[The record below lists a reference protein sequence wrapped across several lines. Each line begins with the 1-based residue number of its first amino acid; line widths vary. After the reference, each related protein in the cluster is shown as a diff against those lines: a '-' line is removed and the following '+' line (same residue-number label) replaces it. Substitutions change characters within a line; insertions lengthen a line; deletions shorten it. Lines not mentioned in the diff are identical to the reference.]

1 MKLKRWI
8 YYLLQAL
15 GTVFCLWYIKEA
27 TCDIVYTDYIR
38 LVNKYLP
45 DVWSAENFFRPD
57 VLTRIPV
64 CYLGR
69 IINVYFFNYST
80 TFDMGLGARGLGLTP
95 LVLGRYSDTKQEGLV
110 WYSFL
115 MFLLFGL
122 NKWEM
127 LTNGSGWPH
136 FLAFGCFY
144 YHYLVFDRVLYGEE
158 KKHDRILLLA
168 LPALITILVA
178 GPYCAV
184 YSVVLILSCA
194 FACLSGRLDK
204 RYCMAGV
211 ASVVIP
217 LLLYMWS
224 NSYASEDHDGA
235 IKISLGEMFLE
246 RPEFFPNFLVRSMA
260 SMVVGE
266 ETIRELVEK
275 GLLSDNGV
283 YLMGVLLAGGYLLAL
298 YLNVRCRLYERT
310 LVPLMLLF
318 AGMGNHGIILVSRY
332 IFGREEYGMSSRYA
346 LQYQAGVLGMVLTFA
361 LVWKVAERSGQRAG
375 RGGPADQASGL
386 ASTVG
391 PAGAAASPRPQMG
404 TASRMAALAFCL
416 MLLMGH
422 GYTNY
427 RELQKAPYREEY
439 GENIARAALQYE
451 ILSDD
456 ELRRTFDY
464 REGREE
470 SAADVRRA
478 LGILKEHGWNV
489 FGRQ

>member
-8 YYLLQAL
+8 YYLLPAL

-80 TFDMGLGARGLGLTP
+80 TFDMGLGALGLGLSA
-95 LVLGRYSDTKQEGLV
+95 LVLGRYCDKKQVGLV
-110 WYSFL
+110 WFS

-144 YHYLVFDRVLYGEE
+144 YHYLVFDRVLYREE

-211 ASVVIP
+211 ASVVVP

-224 NSYASEDHDGA
+224 NSYAYEDHDGA

-361 LVWKVAERSGQRAG
+361 LVWKVAEW
-375 RGGPADQASGL
+375 
-386 ASTVG
+386 
-391 PAGAAASPRPQMG
+391 
-404 TASRMAALAFCL
+404 SRMAVLAFCL
-416 MLLMGH
+416 MLLIGH

-427 RELQKAPYREEY
+427 RELQKAPHREEY